1 VNTREKPSLR
11 ALCIEY
17 GVNIMALA
25 QASNRHPLLVWD
37 MIVGNPVPR
46 AEAHMILSGFNSL
59 RDTSFTLDNISFVV
73 AVEH

>member
-1 VNTREKPSLR
+1 MNTHEKPSLR

-17 GVNIMALA
+17 GVNILALA

-46 AEAHMILSGFNSL
+46 EEAHMILCGFNSL
-59 RDTSFTLDNISFVV
+59 RGTSFTLEDIRFRPQE
-73 AVEH
+73 EH